1 MRARKPVLL
10 LAEGTH
16 GVNLLI
22 LLLRRSRGTVALA
35 VCFGLLTGA
44 ASAGLIARIN
54 AVLSSGGTLVD
65 RGTVLGF
72 AALGALM
79 LGSRIGA
86 QLLLTRLQ
94 TSTTFALRDQL
105 SQRILATPLRQ
116 LEELGNHRL
125 MATLIDD
132 IQAVTQGLL
141 CIPPLLI
148 HCGII
153 VGCMTYLAVMSRM
166 VFAALFIF
174 ATLGVASYLLPMRH
188 IMGLLRHSRQTNDR
202 FFRDLRSLTQGLKE
216 LKLHGGRRK
225 AFLLQEL
232 FPTAEMLKQL
242 QTRIFTLHTLTTSW
256 SMSLFFFFI
265 GLLLF
270 VLPGLTPVSASTLV
284 GYTLAVLYLQQP
296 LEASMTLLP
305 MLSAG
310 TVALRH
316 IDTLAL
322 DPAGAASEPLP
333 SGPEEAPA
341 PPSRIDLVGVTHAYR
356 REGEDTPF
364 TLGPIDLT
372 LRPGELLF
380 IVGGN
385 GSGKTTLAKLITGL
399 YAPESGEVRVDGRP
413 VTEAGRE
420 RYRQLFATV
429 FSDFHLFDSLL
440 GLAGGAKS
448 DKARAY
454 LERLQ
459 LQRKVRIDEN
469 GKLSTTDLSAG
480 QRKRLALLTAY
491 LEDRPVYLFD
501 EWAADQDPHFKEV
514 FYRELL
520 PDLKAEGK
528 AVVVIS
534 HDNRYF
540 DVADRLVKLE
550 SGAIVSEESAGS
562 PQRLTGA

>member
-1 MRARKPVLL
+1 M
-10 LAEGTH
+10 
-16 GVNLLI
+16 NLLV
-22 LLLRRSRGTVALA
+22 LLLRRSRWAVALA
-35 VCFGLLTGA
+35 VLFGLLTGA
-44 ASAGLIARIN
+44 ASAGLIAHIN
-54 AVLSSGGTLVD
+54 AVLTSGGTLAD
-65 RGTVLGF
+65 RSTVLGF
-72 AALGALM
+72 AALGGLM
-79 LGSRIGA
+79 LGSRIGS
-86 QLLLTRLQ
+86 QLILTRLQ

-116 LEELGNHRL
+116 LEELGHHRL
-125 MATLIDD
+125 LATLVDD
-132 IQAVTQGLL
+132 VQAVTQGLL

-148 HCGII
+148 HGGII

-166 VFAALFIF
+166 VFAALLVF
-174 ATLGVASYLLPMRH
+174 TLLGVASYLLPMRH
-188 IMGLLRHSRQTNDR
+188 IMGLLRDSRQTNDR

-216 LKLHGGRRK
+216 LKLHGGRRT
-225 AFLLQEL
+225 AFLAQEL
-232 FPTAEMLKQL
+232 FPTAETLKQL
-242 QTRIFTLHTLTTSW
+242 QMKVSTLHTFTTSW

-270 VLPGLTPVSASTLV
+270 VLPGITPVSASTLV

-296 LEASMTLLP
+296 LESSMTMLP
-305 MLSAG
+305 MLGAG
-310 TVALRH
+310 TVSLRH

-322 DPAGAASEPLP
+322 ASASPSLPGGTGEP
-333 SGPEEAPA
+333 PA

-372 LRPGELLF
+372 LRPGEILF
-380 IVGGN
+380 VVGGN

-399 YAPESGEVRVDGRP
+399 YTPESGEIRVDGRP
-413 VTEAGRE
+413 VTDNGRE
-420 RYRQLFATV
+420 PYRQLFATV

-440 GLAGGAKS
+440 GLAEGDKA
-448 DKARAY
+448 DKAREY
-454 LERLQ
+454 LTRLQ
-459 LQRKVRIDEN
+459 LEHKVRISAQ
-469 GKLSTTDLSAG
+469 GALSTTELSSG

-501 EWAADQDPHFKEV
+501 EWAADQDPLFKEI

-520 PDLKAEGK
+520 PDLKAAGK

-540 DVADRLVKLE
+540 DVADRRVRLE
-550 SGAIVSEESAGS
+550 SGAIVAEESEADRTLS
-562 PQRLTGA
+562 PRVVPA

>member
-1 MRARKPVLL
+1 M
-10 LAEGTH
+10 
-16 GVNLLI
+16 NLLI
-22 LLLRRSRGTVALA
+22 LLLRRSRGAVALA
-35 VCFGLLTGA
+35 VFFGLLTGA
-44 ASAGLIARIN
+44 ASAGLIAHIN
-54 AVLSSGGTLVD
+54 AVLTSGGTLAD
-65 RGTVLGF
+65 RATVLGF

-79 LGSRIGA
+79 LGSRIGS

-94 TSTTFALRDQL
+94 TRTTFALRDQL

-125 MATLIDD
+125 LATLIDD
-132 IQAVTQGLL
+132 VQAVTQGLL

-148 HCGII
+148 HGGII
-153 VGCMTYLAVMSRM
+153 VGCMTYLAIMSPM
-166 VFAALFIF
+166 VFAALLVF
-174 ATLGVASYLLPMRH
+174 AMLGVASYLLPMRH

-216 LKLHGGRRK
+216 LKLHGGRRT
-225 AFLLQEL
+225 AFLKQEL
-232 FPTAEMLKQL
+232 FPTAEALKQL
-242 QTRIFTLHTLTTSW
+242 QVKVSTLHTFTTSW

-270 VLPGLTPVSASTLV
+270 ALPGLTPVSTSTLV

-296 LEASMTLLP
+296 LESSMTMLP
-305 MLSAG
+305 MLGAG

-316 IDTLAL
+316 IDTLELAA
-322 DPAGAASEPLP
+322 AGSPLP
-333 SGPEEAPA
+333 LSSGEPPA
-341 PPSRIDLVGVTHAYR
+341 PPSRIDLAGVTHAYR

-372 LRPGELLF
+372 LRPGEILF
-380 IVGGN
+380 VVGGN

-399 YAPESGEVRVDGRP
+399 YTPESGEIRVDGWS
-413 VTEAGRE
+413 VTEGDRE

-440 GLAGGAKS
+440 GLAEGDKA

-454 LERLQ
+454 LTRLQ
-459 LQRKVRIDEN
+459 LDRKVRINDT
-469 GKLSTTDLSAG
+469 GALSTTDLSAG

-501 EWAADQDPHFKEV
+501 EWAADQDPLFKEV

-520 PDLKAEGK
+520 PDLKAAGK

-540 DVADRLVKLE
+540 DVADRRVRLE
-550 SGAIVSEESAGS
+550 SGAIVAEESAAAPTLS
-562 PQRLTGA
+562 ARPRSAL

>member
-1 MRARKPVLL
+1 M
-10 LAEGTH
+10 
-16 GVNLLI
+16 NLLI
-22 LLLRRSRGTVALA
+22 LLLRRSRGAVALA
-35 VCFGLLTGA
+35 VFFGLLTGA
-44 ASAGLIARIN
+44 ASAGLIAHIN
-54 AVLSSGGTLVD
+54 AVLTSGGTLAD
-65 RGTVLGF
+65 RATVLGF

-79 LGSRIGA
+79 LGSRIGS

-94 TSTTFALRDQL
+94 TRTTFALRDQL

-125 MATLIDD
+125 LATLIDD
-132 IQAVTQGLL
+132 VQAVTQGLL

-148 HCGII
+148 HGGII
-153 VGCMTYLAVMSRM
+153 VGCMTYLAIMSPM
-166 VFAALFIF
+166 VFAALLVF
-174 ATLGVASYLLPMRH
+174 AMLGVASYLLPMRH

-216 LKLHGGRRK
+216 LKLHGGRRT
-225 AFLLQEL
+225 AFLKQEL
-232 FPTAEMLKQL
+232 FPTAEALKQL
-242 QTRIFTLHTLTTSW
+242 QVKVSTLHTFTTSW

-270 VLPGLTPVSASTLV
+270 ALPGLTPVSTSTLV

-296 LEASMTLLP
+296 LESSMTMLP
-305 MLSAG
+305 MLGAG

-316 IDTLAL
+316 IDTLELAA
-322 DPAGAASEPLP
+322 AGSPLP
-333 SGPEEAPA
+333 LSSGEPPA
-341 PPSRIDLVGVTHAYR
+341 PPSRIDLAGVTHAYR

-372 LRPGELLF
+372 LRPGEILF
-380 IVGGN
+380 VVGGN

-399 YAPESGEVRVDGRP
+399 YTPESGEIRVDGRS
-413 VTEAGRE
+413 VTEGDRE

-440 GLAGGAKS
+440 GLAEGDKA

-454 LERLQ
+454 LTRLQ
-459 LQRKVRIDEN
+459 LDRKVRINDT
-469 GKLSTTDLSAG
+469 GALSTTDLSAG

-501 EWAADQDPHFKEV
+501 EWAADQDPLFKEV

-520 PDLKAEGK
+520 PDLKAAGK

-540 DVADRLVKLE
+540 DVADRRVRLE
-550 SGAIVSEESAGS
+550 SGAIVAEESAAAPTLS
-562 PQRLTGA
+562 ARPRSAL

>member
-1 MRARKPVLL
+1 M
-10 LAEGTH
+10 
-16 GVNLLI
+16 NLLI

-65 RGTVLGF
+65 RATVLGF

-148 HCGII
+148 HSGII

-225 AFLLQEL
+225 AFLKQEL

-242 QTRIFTLHTLTTSW
+242 QVRVSTLHTLTTSW

-270 VLPGLTPVSASTLV
+270 VLPGVAPVSASTLV

-305 MLSAG
+305 MLGAG

-322 DPAGAASEPLP
+322 DPAGTASEPLL
-333 SGPEEAPA
+333 SGAEEAPA

-380 IVGGN
+380 VVGGN

-399 YAPESGEVRVDGRP
+399 YAPESGEIRVDGRP
-413 VTEAGRE
+413 VTEGDRE

-440 GLAGGAKS
+440 GLAVGEKT

-459 LQRKVRIDEN
+459 LQRKVRIEEN

-501 EWAADQDPHFKEV
+501 EWAADQDPQFKEV

-520 PDLKAEGK
+520 PDLKAAGK
-528 AVVVIS
+528 AVVIIS
-534 HDNRYF
+534 HDSRYF
-540 DVADRLVKLE
+540 DVADRLVRLE
-550 SGAIVSEESAGS
+550 SGAIVSEESAAGS
-562 PQRLTGA
+562 QQLSPRVVPA